1 MNWVFKGAAVL
12 SAATFA
18 IAAEGAK
25 WPMFKGKF
33 TLPYEVHWGNVVL
46 PAGEYTIANSDPV
59 RPQFM
64 YVQTEGATYVLLAGP
79 TADFRGS
86 SSQLELEN
94 IDGAHFV
101 KRLEVAS
108 SGTAY
113 SFGIPKAYRNRAVA
127 AKAAVETLGVME
139 SK

>member
-1 MNWVFKGAAVL
+1 MNWILKGAAVL
-12 SAATFA
+12 SAATCA

-33 TLPYEVHWGNVVL
+33 TLPYEVHWGSVAL

-64 YVQTEGATYVLLAGP
+64 YVQTEGASYVLLAGP

-94 IDGAHFV
+94 IDGVRFV
-101 KRLEVAS
+101 RRLEVAS

-113 SFGIPKAYRNRAVA
+113 SFGVPKAYRNRTAS
-127 AKAAVETLGVME
+127 AKASVETLGVME